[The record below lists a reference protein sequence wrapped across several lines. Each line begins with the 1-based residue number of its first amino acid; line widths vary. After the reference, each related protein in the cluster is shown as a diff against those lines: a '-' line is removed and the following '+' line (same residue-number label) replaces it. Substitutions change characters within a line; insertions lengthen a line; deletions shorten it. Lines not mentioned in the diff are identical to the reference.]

1 MVGMNL
7 KYGDTI
13 SHDRQKITRP
23 WGDYVNVY
31 EHPGIKSKVIRL
43 NPGATIPNQF
53 HEYHDEHW
61 LVLAGRGVFTVS
73 LGKGTGLVQGI
84 GAGQMVDI
92 PKGQAHMVTAG
103 NEGLTFLEIQV
114 ALIVPGGDA
123 VMVD

>member
-1 MVGMNL
+1 MNL
-7 KYGDTI
+7 HYGDVI
-13 SHDRQKITRP
+13 SHERQKITRP

-43 NPGATIPNQF
+43 NPGASIPNQY

-61 LVLAGRGVFTVS
+61 LVLAGWGA
-73 LGKGTGLVQGI
+73 LGMGDV
-84 GAGQMVDI
+84 GQTIHPGQLVDI
-92 PKGQAHMVTAG
+92 PKGRAHMVTAG
-103 NEGLTFLEIQV
+103 DEGLSFLEIQV